1 MFELTTS
8 TTSASTNDITAQLK
22 ALEGLRLGPHEL
34 SIIGSKIAE
43 MVLSTVPEGYTL
55 RSWIYEN
62 EAEID
67 SLIFKNFD
75 NSNLVHALQF
85 AELELR
91 KHL

>member
-1 MFELTTS
+1 MLELTTNV
-8 TTSASTNDITAQLK
+8 ASTDITAQLK
-22 ALEGLRLGPHEL
+22 ALEGLKLGPSEL
-34 SIIGSKIAE
+34 HTIGSKIAE
-43 MVLSTVPEGYTL
+43 MVLATVPEGYSL
-55 RSWIYEN
+55 RGWIREN

-67 SLIFKNFD
+67 SLIFSNFD